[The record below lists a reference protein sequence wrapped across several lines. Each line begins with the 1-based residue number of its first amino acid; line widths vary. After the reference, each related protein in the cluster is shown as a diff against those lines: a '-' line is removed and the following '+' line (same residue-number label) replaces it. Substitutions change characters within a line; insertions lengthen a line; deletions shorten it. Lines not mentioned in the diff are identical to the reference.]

1 MIDHRIASTGH
12 WCRRA
17 VLAVALLVCAAATAP
32 VAAGQPDIPD
42 DAPAPWWRLRDGSLA
57 TSTAHFD
64 VFIPRGAD
72 GAILEPSGPPQNAR
86 EASHSARAR
95 RAALQA
101 EARTVAQVAEAV
113 LPTVESR
120 LATPLQ
126 GRVRLALLPADAA
139 PPPCEPRA
147 AAIPARRRIV
157 LFVGPQ
163 TLEPDALAAFLAHE
177 IGHQLAFDRWGAT
190 GADRRL
196 SEGIATWAAEPY
208 WLAWRGWPS
217 LAAGVRELHAAGAFG
232 SLAEPRAGCLVAAE
246 RDVYYS
252 AWASFVD
259 FLVGRYGWEA
269 FGEALKRPPVG
280 EDLADYEGA
289 FGRPLADLV
298 ADWERTV
305 LGADYG
311 ATASGAAGARSAD
324 TSSSTIR

>member
-1 MIDHRIASTGH
+1 M
-12 WCRRA
+12 
-17 VLAVALLVCAAATAP
+17 
-32 VAAGQPDIPD
+32 
-42 DAPAPWWRLRDGSLA
+42 
-57 TSTAHFD
+57 
-64 VFIPRGAD
+64 
-72 GAILEPSGPPQNAR
+72 
-86 EASHSARAR
+86 
-95 RAALQA
+95 
-101 EARTVAQVAEAV
+101 AQVAEAV

-217 LAAGVRELHAAGAFG
+217 LAAGVRELYAAGAFG
-232 SLAEPRAGCLVAAE
+232 SLAEPRAGCLMAAE

-259 FLVGRYGWEA
+259 FLVSRYGWEA
-269 FGEALKRPPVG
+269 FGEALKRPPVA

-289 FGRPLADLV
+289 FGRPLRDLV

-311 ATASGAAGARSAD
+311 ATASGAAGAWSAD